1 MLRAFLELPYIRRRE
16 RISCLNQDRAA
27 VPGFVHV
34 YAHLALGFGQTRQ
47 ASCGTV
53 GYYPSECFHQ
63 ETAAEP
69 STDVF
74 SVGVMLAIIV
84 QQPNKRD
91 SNVFAS
97 KV

>member
-1 MLRAFLELPYIRRRE
+1 MAVRAHMFTPCEL
-16 RISCLNQDRAA
+16 L
-27 VPGFVHV
+27 V
-34 YAHLALGFGQTRQ
+34 GFGQTRQ

-97 KV
+97 KVRPYMFETSAGGRA

>member
-1 MLRAFLELPYIRRRE
+1 MTVCAHLR
-16 RISCLNQDRAA
+16 
-27 VPGFVHV
+27 
-34 YAHLALGFGQTRQ
+34 LALGFGQTRQ

-53 GYYPSECFHQ
+53 GYYPSECFYQ
-63 ETAAEP
+63 DTAAEP

-84 QQPNKRD
+84 QQHDKRD

-97 KV
+97 KVRLCLKILQVAMSSLPHRPSAFYEENRR